1 MRVRI
6 SYGADVEDVPEELE
20 QIFSYVM
27 EKSAKVMNQIK
38 QVESCIY
45 DEDLE
50 TAFHLIDKTRSGL
63 SKLDARLADI
73 QSIAGGYVEYK
84 KSEGANNVTEGRPSV
99 DPTGNNLAGQTAE
112 QSGSDPNS
120 SEA

>member
-27 EKSAKVMNQIK
+27 EKSGKVMNQIR

-50 TAFHLIDKTRSGL
+50 TAFNLIEKTRLGL

-84 KSEGANNVTEGRPSV
+84 RSEGASNATERRPGM
-99 DPTGNNLAGQTAE
+99 DTAGDNLAGQTTE
-112 QSGSDPNS
+112 QPGSNPNS